1 MREIRGKFSSPALIH
16 RRMNSSR
23 NLDES
28 SFAGRR
34 EEEER
39 MLEWKLGGLIGERKA
54 ISRRGTF
61 TGLENNVRSV
71 PVVVSV
77 GRRMRIVI
85 RIKGDELF
93 YTFLL

>member
-39 MLEWKLGGLIGERKA
+39 MLEWKLGGLIGERRA

-71 PVVVSV
+71 PVV